1 MYCKEIR
8 CDLRADC
15 KYCHN
20 MLYPPQFL
28 HNHKAK
34 VLHKWL
40 QQIEVDIV
48 QNRNTSRCAEAV
60 NESELIRSTIR
71 DYLADH

>member
-8 CDLRADC
+8 YDLRPHRKC
-15 KYCHN
+15 CHN
-20 MLYPPQFL
+20 MLYPTQFL

-34 VLHKWL
+34 VFTRM
-40 QQIEVDIV
+40 VTT
-48 QNRNTSRCAEAV
+48 NRNTSRCVEAENKA
-60 NESELIRSTIR
+60 ELIRSAIR